1 MHIQN
6 KAVPLQP
13 QLRTRSRAFSS
24 AGSEHLPYK
33 QRVGGSNP
41 STPTPNFFSFF
52 NWLLGRLAQLVQ
64 SICLTSRGSAVR
76 IRQRP
81 LPKSIN
87 GQIFPFGAF
96 SSAGSE
102 HLPYKQRVGGSNPS
116 TSTEEGVSKC
126 IPSFF
131 MTKPRLSQAEAL
143 LLPKDFVSLSISKVI
158 WQRYIFG
165 INVKT

>member
-116 TSTEEGVSKC
+116 TSTEEFHMKSETLFLC
-126 IPSFF
+126 FF
-131 MTKPRLSQAEAL
+131 FFNEPFLGNSCLLSNNTR
-143 LLPKDFVSLSISKVI
+143 I
-158 WQRYIFG
+158 
-165 INVKT
+165 